1 MGEFETST
9 VMMGNGN
16 IIKKIESSKF
26 PNSIGLL
33 YSAFTAFLGFEVNDA
48 EYKVMGMAGFG
59 KPVYE
64 KKIRDLVKISET
76 GRITVE
82 SGLLN
87 VKDPT
92 KPIFGHKLLSMF
104 GPPRE
109 PDSDFFIDVAND
121 KQSKQASLNKHYAD
135 IAASLQLA
143 TEHMM
148 VDMVRTVV
156 TKLGVKAVCL
166 SGGVALNSL
175 ANARMKRELDIDLY
189 VHPSPGDGGTSLGAA
204 LAYHHKNASYRC
216 ESLKSALIGKSY
228 TNDEVRKELSDRGFP
243 ASEALSQEDMMNKVA
258 SRLADGKVV
267 AWFQGNAEWG
277 PRALG
282 SRSILANPSLKN
294 MQDTVNRKVK
304 FREPFRPFAPAI
316 LEKYA
321 DEYFEMIEKPKTFTR
336 KLYALDSQSF
346 AKGSD

>member
-1 MGEFETST
+1 
-9 VMMGNGN
+9 
-16 IIKKIESSKF
+16 
-26 PNSIGLL
+26 
-33 YSAFTAFLGFEVNDA
+33 
-48 EYKVMGMAGFG
+48 MA
-59 KPVYE
+59 VLHWE
-64 KKIRDLVKISET
+64 
-76 GRITVE
+76 
-82 SGLLN
+82 N
-87 VKDPT
+87 
-92 KPIFGHKLLSMF
+92 
-104 GPPRE
+104 
-109 PDSDFFIDVAND
+109 
-121 KQSKQASLNKHYAD
+121 
-135 IAASLQLA
+135 
-143 TEHMM
+143 
-148 VDMVRTVV
+148 
-156 TKLGVKAVCL
+156 
-166 SGGVALNSL
+166 
-175 ANARMKRELDIDLY
+175 
-189 VHPSPGDGGTSLGAA
+189 A

-321 DEYFEMIEKPKTFTR
+321 DEYFEMIDKPRNIHPKIICSR
-336 KLYALDSQSF
+336 
-346 AKGSD
+346 